1 MDAATPFDPDA
12 MLAEA
17 ATRTLRA
24 IRVVSCMMEIEQKL
38 ALAASAWLPET
49 DRTPAS
55 LAEAAEVGQA
65 IDDTTAA
72 MAQATPHV
80 KGLSRALDGLTRSMR
95 RLIALHQRVQ
105 AGWPRPRAADDRP
118 AMLRRQ
124 VARGVTTMI
133 RHAAPGE
140 ENAEAAER
148 LFDDLYERLDDP
160 AWADDLQSLPVE
172 EVVRR
177 ICRDLGLVAAA
188 LPRLAAQ
195 PPYAAPA
202 PARPARESG

>member
-1 MDAATPFDPDA
+1 MDATAPFDADA
-12 MLAEA
+12 VLAEA
-17 ATRTLRA
+17 TTLTLGA
-24 IRVVSCMMEIEQKL
+24 MRVVSCMMQIEHKL
-38 ALAASAWLPET
+38 AQAAAAWLPAAGS
-49 DRTPAS
+49 TPAS
-55 LAEAAEVGQA
+55 LAEAAATGQA

-72 MAQATPHV
+72 MAQAVPHTNT
-80 KGLSRALDGLTRSMR
+80 LARALDQLSRSLR
-95 RLIALHQRVQ
+95 RTLALKQRIQ
-105 AGWPRPRAADDRP
+105 AGWPRARAADDRP

-133 RHAAPGE
+133 RHAADGD
-140 ENAEAAER
+140 AAER

-177 ICRDLGLVAAA
+177 ICRDLGLVTAA

-202 PARPARESG
+202 PAPHRRDSG